1 MRKIF
6 SLFLVASTFFGV
18 FGQNPEL
25 VTTNSDV
32 IGLSDY
38 PTSPLLIE
46 AGPESFY
53 WIGGSSQ
60 GSIVDHPLLNDKVS
74 SDFSNVYFIKYDE
87 LGNPIASAAISGTN
101 YMPSA
106 FSTDGGLTLMGVA
119 YEDVLAN
126 GNNIPIGAADKME
139 YIARYNDLCQFE
151 RIVPVWDLDPSQYP
165 NSRAMMDEL
174 TGDLYLAG
182 ISYQP
187 YNLVGHGILGKE
199 LGDYFYVLK
208 YDRNLALTGVF
219 TAGFNA
225 LDTLSGYYKDLRIIP
240 AGESGVIITGNWQGD
255 RSPEIGGV
263 TLSKMPGGQG
273 VFALKLDG
281 AFRKEWVLEGS
292 FQGADFESFSGISEG
307 KTLSNGDIVMLGATS
322 TGHFSLGELKLDYPN
337 GAGSSNMFAFRMS
350 PEGKEI
356 WARPLENKDEAFKG
370 KKGTSSDEFTSSM
383 KWDGSFWKEEVLY
396 LTGKF
401 TGNEFVIAGKQLP
414 NGLGTGGFV
423 AALDMRTGE
432 EIWGYSLS
440 ATMLDIHGF
449 DADGSGNVSL
459 MGRTASNQVFEDIA
473 TAAVDAAALTFHLG
487 LSSKGRALWL
497 NNAYT
502 ADFGAGFYGCDLEV
516 LRNGEVFSTLY
527 KTVPDPLLVGGSSV
541 SSKDVYSTMLLTL
554 NADNI
559 LGGKIIDK
567 YGNPLFPGVVRAYKI
582 TNYGAY
588 PLVKEVDIDNTGTYA
603 FTGLLPGNYALR
615 AIPDYNAY
623 PDGMPTYAGGGIV
636 WSALQTDEYDVAPDT
651 RATFLDIS
659 LSHLDPLT
667 EMDGSGM
674 MSGNISYADDFIS
687 KGTLAR
693 PVTQTAVILK
703 KKASSK
709 GTQEEDIVA
718 YIETNEFGEYY
729 FEYVPNGEY
738 NMIVDIPGLN
748 MIENYDVEIV
758 DNTIVGDL
766 DFVVENNGITIPGA
780 TGFDQLEKKMAQIYP
795 NPGNGY
801 LQINFLESDSYQ
813 VRVFSTMGQMLD
825 SRYYPDAFATLDLD
839 LTNLDQG
846 IYLIS
851 IEGSKGRECIK
862 YIIE

>member
-6 SLFLVASTFFGV
+6 SLFLAIMPCLWVL
-18 FGQNPEL
+18 GQNPEL

-32 IGLSDY
+32 IGLSSY

-46 AGPESFY
+46 AGVESFY

-60 GSIVDHPLLNDKVS
+60 GSIVDHPQLSDKVS
-74 SDFSNVYFIKYDE
+74 SDYSNIYFIKYDKD
-87 LGNPIASAAISGTN
+87 GNSLASAAINGTN
-101 YMPSA
+101 YMPAA
-106 FSTDGGLTLMGVA
+106 FSLDGGLTLMGVA
-119 YEDVLAN
+119 YEDVVAN
-126 GNNIPIGAADKME
+126 GNSIPIRAANKLE
-139 YIARYNDLCQFE
+139 YIAKYNDLCQFE
-151 RIVPVWDLDPSQYP
+151 RIVPVWDLDPFQYP
-165 NSRAMMDEL
+165 DSRAMMDEL
-174 TGDLYLAG
+174 TGDLYMTG
-182 ISYQP
+182 ISNQP
-187 YNLVGHGILGKE
+187 YNLLGHGILGKD

-255 RSPEIGGV
+255 RSPEIGGEN
-263 TLSKMPGGQG
+263 LSKMPGGQG

-281 AFRKEWVLEGS
+281 AFNKEWLLEGS

-322 TGHFSLGELKLDYPN
+322 TGYFGLGEIKLEYPN

-350 PEGKEI
+350 PSGNVI
-356 WARPLENKDEAFKG
+356 WARPMENKDEAFKG

-396 LTGKF
+396 LAGKF
-401 TGNEFVIAGKQLP
+401 TGDEFVVAGKQLP
-414 NGLGTGGFV
+414 NGMGTGGFI
-423 AALDMRTGE
+423 AALDMRSGDE
-432 EIWGYSLS
+432 MWGYSLS
-440 ATMLDIHGF
+440 SNMIDFHGF
-449 DADGSGNVSL
+449 DTDGSGNVTI
-459 MGRTASNQVFEDIA
+459 MGRTGNLQEFEGIVPP
-473 TAAVDAAALTFHLG
+473 AVDGATFTFHLG
-487 LSSKGRALWL
+487 LSNRGLPLWL
-497 NNAYT
+497 NNAYMS
-502 ADFGAGFYGCDLEV
+502 DMSSNQYGCDLEV
-516 LRNGEVFSTLY
+516 LKNGEVFSTLY
-527 KTVPDPLLVGGSSV
+527 KTISVPLFIGGAFI
-541 SSKDVYSTMLLTL
+541 SSKDVYTTMLLTL
-554 NADNI
+554 NADNM
-559 LGGKIIDK
+559 LGGKITDK
-567 YGNPLFPGVVRAYKI
+567 SGNPLYPGIVKAYKI
-582 TNYGAY
+582 TNSGAY
-588 PLVKEVDIDNTGTYA
+588 PLVQIVDIDETGAYT
-603 FTGLLPGNYALR
+603 FTGLIPGNYTLR

-636 WSALQTDEYDVAPDT
+636 WSAIQTNEYDVAPDT
-651 RATFLDIS
+651 RATFLDIT

-667 EMDGSGM
+667 ELDGSGH
-674 MSGNISYADDFIS
+674 MSGLISYADDFIS

-693 PVTQTAVILK
+693 PVTGTSVILK

-738 NMIVDIPGLN
+738 NMLVDIPGLN
-748 MIENYDVEIV
+748 MIENYDVEII
-758 DNTIVGDL
+758 DNTIVGEL

-780 TGFDQLEKKMAQIYP
+780 TGYEQLEKKMAQIYP

-825 SRYYPDAFATLDLD
+825 SRYYPDATGTLDLD
-839 LTNLDQG
+839 LSNLVQG
-846 IYLIS
+846 VYLIS
-851 IEGSKGRECIK
+851 VEGSRGQETIK
-862 YIIE
+862 YIRE